1 MSEESDLEKTEPASP
16 RRLEK
21 AREEGQ
27 VVRSRELG
35 TFVMLMTGVIGL
47 WTLGG
52 TLGRKL
58 NAVMQTSLA
67 FEPATAFD
75 TNRMLSQFGIA
86 IFDALLAFMPLLLM
100 FGVAA
105 LVAPMALGGWIF
117 STKSFMPDFK
127 RLNPLSGLG
136 RLFSMHSLVELAKA
150 IAKSLLV
157 GGVGGWMVWRKL
169 PEAIALMNAPV
180 EEAMLHTM
188 ELVLYVCG
196 IVAGSLLL
204 VVALD
209 VPWQLWEYYKK
220 LRMTKEEVK
229 QEMKETDGDPHVKA
243 RIRQQQRA
251 MARRRM
257 MAEVPKAD
265 VVVTNPTHFAV
276 ALRYDEKA
284 RWNAPRVVAKGTDEV
299 AARIRELAA
308 EHRVPVLSAPPL
320 ARALHRHVEL
330 GHEIPAGLYTAV
342 AEILAWVF
350 QLKNWH
356 YSYGPQPDAPSDLAV
371 PDELAVPESRA

>member
-47 WTLGG
+47 WSMGG
-52 TLGRKL
+52 MIGRKL
-58 NAVMQTSLA
+58 NAVMHASLA

-75 TNRMLSQFGIA
+75 TNRMLSQFAIA
-86 IFDALLAFMPLLLM
+86 VWDSLLAFLPLLLM

-105 LVAPMALGGWIF
+105 LVTPLALGGWMF
-117 STKSFMPDFK
+117 STKAFMPDFT
-127 RLNPLSGLG
+127 RLSPIAGLG
-136 RLFSMHSLVELAKA
+136 RLFSAHSLVELVKA

-157 GGVGGWMVWRKL
+157 GGVGAWMVWREL
-169 PEAIALMNAPV
+169 PEAVALMNAPI
-180 EEAMLHTM
+180 EEALLHMM
-188 ELVLYVCG
+188 EIVLYVSG
-196 IVAGSLLL
+196 MVAGSLLL
-204 VVALD
+204 VAAMD
-209 VPWQLWEYYKK
+209 VPWQLWTFYKK

-229 QEMKETDGDPHVKA
+229 QEMKETEGDPHIKA

-251 MARRRM
+251 IARRRM
-257 MAEVPKAD
+257 MSEVPKAD

-276 ALRYDEKA
+276 ALRYDESA
-284 RWNAPRVVAKGTDEV
+284 RWNAPRVVAKGTEEV

-330 GHEIPAGLYTAV
+330 GHEIPSGLYAAV

-356 YSYGPQPDAPSDLAV
+356 YSQGPQPDGPRDLLV

>member
-35 TFVMLMTGVIGL
+35 TFVMLMTGVFGL
-47 WTLGG
+47 WAMGG

-58 NAVMQTSLA
+58 DAVMHASLA

-86 IFDALLAFMPLLLM
+86 IWESLLAFLPLLLM

-105 LVAPMALGGWIF
+105 LVAPLALGGWMF
-117 STKSFMPDFK
+117 STKSFAPDFK
-127 RLNPLSGLG
+127 RMSPIAGIG
-136 RLFSMHSLVELAKA
+136 RMFSAQSLVELAKA

-157 GGVGGWMVWRKL
+157 GGVGAWMIWRKL
-169 PEAIALMNAPV
+169 PEAVALMNAPV
-180 EEAMLHTM
+180 QEALLHM
-188 ELVLYVCG
+188 IDLVLYVSG
-196 IVAGSLLL
+196 VVAGSLLL
-204 VVALD
+204 VAALD
-209 VPWQLWEYYKK
+209 VPWQLYSFYKK

-229 QEMKETDGDPHVKA
+229 QEQKETDGDPHIKA

-251 MARRRM
+251 IARRRM

-265 VVVTNPTHFAV
+265 VVVTNPTHYAV
-276 ALRYDEKA
+276 ALRYEEG
-284 RWNAPRVVAKGTDEV
+284 RMSAPRVVAKGAEEV

-330 GHEIPAGLYTAV
+330 GQEIPAGLYTAV
-342 AEILAWVF
+342 AEILAWVY

-356 YSYGPQPDAPSDLAV
+356 YSYGPQPDGPKELLV
-371 PDELAVPESRA
+371 PDELAVPENRA

>member
-27 VVRSRELG
+27 VVRSRELA
-35 TFVMLMTGVIGL
+35 TFIMLMTGVMGL

-52 TLGRKL
+52 VLGRSL
-58 NAVMQTSLA
+58 DTVMRQSLR

-75 TNRMLSQFGIA
+75 TSRMLSRFANVIWES
-86 IFDALLAFMPLLLM
+86 LLAFLPLLLL

-105 LVAPMALGGWIF
+105 LAAPLLTGGWTF
-117 STKSFMPDFK
+117 STKVLAPNFGRMS
-127 RLNPLSGLG
+127 PLSGLG
-136 RLFSMHSLVELAKA
+136 RLFSVHSLAELFKA

-157 GGVGGWMVWRKL
+157 GSVGAWVVWHRL
-169 PEAIALMNAPV
+169 PDAIALMNAPV
-180 EEAMLHTM
+180 QEALLHMLDM
-188 ELVLYVCG
+188 VLTCC
-196 IVAGSLLL
+196 VAVVLSLLA
-204 VVALD
+204 VAAID
-209 VPWQLWEYYKK
+209 VPWQFWEHFKK

-229 QEMKETDGDPHVKA
+229 QEFKESEGDPHIKG

-257 MAEVPKAD
+257 MSEVPKAD

-276 ALRYDEKA
+276 ALRYEEG
-284 RWNAPRVVAKGTDEV
+284 RMGAPRVVAKGADEV

-308 EHRVPVLSAPPL
+308 EHRIPLMSAPPL

-330 GHEIPAGLYTAV
+330 NQEIPAGLYTAV
-342 AEILAWVF
+342 AEVLAWVY
-350 QLKNWH
+350 QLKHWH
-356 YSYGPQPDAPSDLAV
+356 YSQGPQPSAPTDLLV

>member
-35 TFVMLMTGVIGL
+35 TFVMLMTGVFGL
-47 WTLGG
+47 WLLGG

-58 NAVMQTSLA
+58 DAVMQTSLA

-86 IFDALLAFMPLLLM
+86 IWDALLAFLPLLLM

-105 LVAPMALGGWIF
+105 LVAPLALGGWMF

-127 RLNPLSGLG
+127 RMSPAAGLG
-136 RLFSMHSLVELAKA
+136 RMFSAQSLVELAKA

-157 GGVGGWMVWRKL
+157 GGVGAWMVWRKL
-169 PEAIALMNAPV
+169 PEAVALMNAPV
-180 EEAMLHTM
+180 QEALLHM
-188 ELVLYVCG
+188 MDLVLYVSG
-196 IVAGSLLL
+196 VVAGSLLL
-204 VVALD
+204 VAALD
-209 VPWQLWEYYKK
+209 VPWQLYSFYKK

-229 QEMKETDGDPHVKA
+229 QEQKETDGDPHIKA

-251 MARRRM
+251 IARRRM

-265 VVVTNPTHFAV
+265 VVVTNPTHYAV
-276 ALRYDEKA
+276 ALRYEEG
-284 RWNAPRVVAKGTDEV
+284 RMSAPRVVAKGAEEV

-342 AEILAWVF
+342 AEILAWVY

-356 YSYGPQPDAPSDLAV
+356 YSYGPQPDGPRELLV
-371 PDELAVPESRA
+371 PDELAVPENRA

>member
-27 VVRSRELG
+27 VVRSRELA
-35 TFVMLMTGVIGL
+35 TFVMLIAGVTGL

-52 TLGRKL
+52 HLGSSL
-58 NAVMQTSLA
+58 NQVMQGALR

-75 TNRMLSQFGIA
+75 TSRMLSRFSMMVW
-86 IFDALLAFMPLLLM
+86 DSLLAFLPLLFL

-105 LVAPMALGGWIF
+105 LAAPLLLGGWVF
-117 STKSFMPDFK
+117 SGNSFAPQFS
-127 RLNPLSGLG
+127 RLSPLAGLG
-136 RLFSMHSLVELAKA
+136 RMFSAHSLVELLKA
-150 IAKSLLV
+150 VAKSLLV
-157 GGVGGWMVWRKL
+157 GSVGAWVLWRRL

-180 EEAMLHTM
+180 QEALLHM
-188 ELVLYVCG
+188 VDLVMYCCLV
-196 IVAGSLLL
+196 VSLSLL
-204 VVALD
+204 VVAAID
-209 VPWQLWEYYKK
+209 VPWQYWEFFKK

-229 QEMKETDGDPHVKA
+229 QEFKESEGDPHIKG

-257 MAEVPKAD
+257 MTEVPKAD

-276 ALRYDEKA
+276 ALRYEEG
-284 RWNAPRVVAKGTDEV
+284 RMGAPRVVAKGTGDI

-308 EHRVPVLSAPPL
+308 EHRVPLMSAPPL

-342 AEILAWVF
+342 AEVLAWVY
-350 QLKNWH
+350 QLKHWH
-356 YSYGPQPDAPSDLAV
+356 YSQGPQPQAPADLPV
-371 PDELAVPESRA
+371 PDELAVPESRE

>member
-47 WTLGG
+47 WTMGG

-58 NAVMQTSLA
+58 NAVMHGSLA

-75 TNRMLSQFGIA
+75 TNRMLSQFAMA

-105 LVAPMALGGWIF
+105 LVAPLALGGWIF

-127 RLNPLSGLG
+127 RLSPLSGLG
-136 RLFSMHSLVELAKA
+136 RMFSAHSLVELTKA
-150 IAKSLLV
+150 IAKSALV
-157 GGVGGWMVWRKL
+157 GCVGGWMVWRKL
-169 PEAIALMNAPV
+169 PEAIALMSAPV

-188 ELVLYVCG
+188 EIVLYVCG

-229 QEMKETDGDPHVKA
+229 QEMKETDGDPHVKG

-257 MAEVPKAD
+257 MTEVPKAD

-276 ALRYDEKA
+276 ALRYDEKGG
-284 RWNAPRVVAKGTDEV
+284 WNAPRVVAKGTDEV

-342 AEILAWVF
+342 AELLAWVF

>member
-35 TFVMLMTGVIGL
+35 TFVMLMTGVFGL
-47 WTLGG
+47 WLMGG

-58 NAVMQTSLA
+58 DAVMQTSLA

-86 IFDALLAFMPLLLM
+86 IWDSLLAFLPLLLM

-105 LVAPMALGGWIF
+105 LVAPLALGGWMF

-127 RLNPLSGLG
+127 RMSPAAGLG
-136 RLFSMHSLVELAKA
+136 RMFSAQSLVELAKA

-157 GGVGGWMVWRKL
+157 GGVGAWMVWRKL
-169 PEAIALMNAPV
+169 PEAVALMNAPV
-180 EEAMLHTM
+180 QEALLHM
-188 ELVLYVCG
+188 MDLVLYVSG
-196 IVAGSLLL
+196 VVAGSLLL
-204 VVALD
+204 VAALD
-209 VPWQLWEYYKK
+209 VPWQLYSFYKK

-229 QEMKETDGDPHVKA
+229 QEQKETDGDPHIKA

-251 MARRRM
+251 IARRRM

-265 VVVTNPTHFAV
+265 VVVTNPTHYAV
-276 ALRYDEKA
+276 ALRYEEG
-284 RWNAPRVVAKGTDEV
+284 RMSAPRVVAKGAEEV

-342 AEILAWVF
+342 AEILAWVY

-356 YSYGPQPDAPSDLAV
+356 YSYGPQPDGPRELLV
-371 PDELAVPESRA
+371 PDELAVPENRA

>member
-27 VVRSRELG
+27 VVRSRELA
-35 TFVMLMTGVIGL
+35 TFIMLMTGVVGL

-52 TLGRKL
+52 MVGRTLDT
-58 NAVMQTSLA
+58 VMRQSLR

-75 TNRMLSQFGIA
+75 TSRMLSRFA
-86 IFDALLAFMPLLLM
+86 NVVWESLLAFLPLLLL

-105 LVAPMALGGWIF
+105 VAAPLLTGGWTF
-117 STKSFMPDFK
+117 STKVLAPNFGRMS
-127 RLNPLSGLG
+127 PLSGLG
-136 RLFSMHSLVELAKA
+136 RLFSVHSLAELLKA

-157 GGVGGWMVWRKL
+157 GSVGAWVVWHRL
-169 PEAIALMNAPV
+169 PDAIALMNAPV
-180 EEAMLHTM
+180 QEALPHMLDM
-188 ELVLYVCG
+188 VLRCC
-196 IVAGSLLL
+196 VAVVLSLLL
-204 VVALD
+204 VAAID
-209 VPWQLWEYYKK
+209 VPWQFWEHFKK

-229 QEMKETDGDPHVKA
+229 QEFKESEGDPHIKG

-276 ALRYDEKA
+276 ALRYEEG
-284 RWNAPRVVAKGTDEV
+284 RMGAPRVVAKGTDEV
-299 AARIRELAA
+299 AARIRALAA
-308 EHRVPVLSAPPL
+308 EHRIPLMSAPPL

-330 GHEIPAGLYTAV
+330 NQEIPAGLYTAV
-342 AEILAWVF
+342 AEVLAWVY
-350 QLKNWH
+350 QLKHWH
-356 YSYGPQPDAPSDLAV
+356 YSQGPQPSAPVDLLV

>member
-16 RRLEK
+16 RRVEK

-35 TFVMLMTGVIGL
+35 TFVMLMTGVFGL
-47 WTLGG
+47 WFMGG
-52 TLGRKL
+52 ALGRKL
-58 NAVMQTSLA
+58 NAVMQTSLS
-67 FEPATAFD
+67 FERATAFD
-75 TNRMLSQFGIA
+75 TNRMLSQFGMA
-86 IFDALLAFMPLLLM
+86 IWDSLLAFAPLLLM

-105 LVAPMALGGWIF
+105 LVAPLALGGWNF
-117 STKSFMPDFK
+117 STKGFSPDFS
-127 RLNPLSGLG
+127 RLSPVQGLG
-136 RLFSMHSLVELAKA
+136 RMFSSHSVVELIKA

-157 GGVGGWMVWRKL
+157 GGVGAWMVWREL

-180 EEAMLHTM
+180 QEALLHM
-188 ELVLYVCG
+188 MDMVLYVCG
-196 IVAGSLLL
+196 MVAGSLLL
-204 VVALD
+204 VAAID
-209 VPWQLWEYYKK
+209 APWQLYTFYKK

-229 QEMKETDGDPHVKA
+229 QEMKETDGDPHIKA

-251 MARRRM
+251 IARRRM
-257 MAEVPKAD
+257 MSEVPKAD

-276 ALRYDEKA
+276 ALRYDENA
-284 RWNAPRVVAKGTDEV
+284 RWNAPRVVAKGADDV
-299 AARIRELAA
+299 AARIRELAQ

-342 AEILAWVF
+342 AEVLAWVY

-356 YSYGPQPDAPSDLAV
+356 YSYGPQPDSPTELLV
-371 PDELAVPESRA
+371 PDDLAVPESRA

>member
-1 MSEESDLEKTEPASP
+1 MAEESDLEKTEAASP

-27 VVRSRELG
+27 VVRSRELA
-35 TFVMLMTGVIGL
+35 TFVMLIAGVTGL

-52 TLGRKL
+52 HLGSSL
-58 NAVMQTSLA
+58 NQVMQGALR

-75 TNRMLSQFGIA
+75 TSRMLSRFSMMVW
-86 IFDALLAFMPLLLM
+86 DSLLAFLPLLFL

-105 LVAPMALGGWIF
+105 LAAPLLLGGWVF
-117 STKSFMPDFK
+117 SGNSFAPQFS
-127 RLNPLSGLG
+127 RLSPLAGLG
-136 RLFSMHSLVELAKA
+136 RMFSAHSLVELLKA
-150 IAKSLLV
+150 VAKSLLV
-157 GGVGGWMVWRKL
+157 GSVGAWVLWRRL

-180 EEAMLHTM
+180 QEALLHM
-188 ELVLYVCG
+188 VDLVMYCCLV
-196 IVAGSLLL
+196 VSLSLL
-204 VVALD
+204 VVAAID
-209 VPWQLWEYYKK
+209 VPWQYWEFFKK

-229 QEMKETDGDPHVKA
+229 QEFKESEGDPHIKG

-257 MAEVPKAD
+257 MTEVPKAD

-276 ALRYDEKA
+276 ALRYEEG
-284 RWNAPRVVAKGTDEV
+284 RMGAPRVVAKGTGDI

-308 EHRVPVLSAPPL
+308 EHRVPLMSAPPL

-342 AEILAWVF
+342 AEVLAWVY
-350 QLKNWH
+350 QLKHWH
-356 YSYGPQPDAPSDLAV
+356 YSQGPQPQAPADLPV
-371 PDELAVPESRA
+371 PDELAVPESRE

>member
-27 VVRSRELG
+27 VVRSRELA
-35 TFVMLMTGVIGL
+35 TFVMLIAGVTGL

-52 TLGRKL
+52 HLGRSL
-58 NAVMQTSLA
+58 NQVMQGALR

-75 TNRMLSQFGIA
+75 TSRMLSRFA
-86 IFDALLAFMPLLLM
+86 MMVWDSLLAFLPLLFL

-105 LVAPMALGGWIF
+105 LAAPLLLGGWVF
-117 STKSFMPDFK
+117 SGKSFAPQFS
-127 RLNPLSGLG
+127 RLSPLAGLG
-136 RLFSMHSLVELAKA
+136 RMFSAHSLVELLKA
-150 IAKSLLV
+150 VAKSLLV
-157 GGVGGWMVWRKL
+157 GSVGAWVLWRRL

-180 EEAMLHTM
+180 QEALLHM
-188 ELVLYVCG
+188 VDLVMYCCLV
-196 IVAGSLLL
+196 VSLSLL
-204 VVALD
+204 VVAAID
-209 VPWQLWEYYKK
+209 VPWQYWEFFKK

-229 QEMKETDGDPHVKA
+229 QEFKESEGDPHIKG

-257 MAEVPKAD
+257 MTEVPKAD

-276 ALRYDEKA
+276 ALRYEEG
-284 RWNAPRVVAKGTDEV
+284 RMGAPRVVAKGTGDI

-308 EHRVPVLSAPPL
+308 EHRVPLMSAPPL

-330 GHEIPAGLYTAV
+330 GQEIPAGLYTAV
-342 AEILAWVF
+342 AEVLAWVY
-350 QLKNWH
+350 QLKHWH
-356 YSYGPQPDAPSDLAV
+356 YSQGPQPQAPADLPV
-371 PDELAVPESRA
+371 PDELAVPEMRE